1 MTMDNS
7 TKEFLIHIL
16 LVIHLLGIAVI
27 LAGFFNSMKDMKT
40 GMKVN
45 AGVLHG
51 SYLMLATGLGMA
63 GLAVDPAKL
72 NTVIISLKSIVLTV
86 IFFIAYTYRKKEST
100 PVWAVPIIA
109 GLTTLNIVLATFG
122 NVTGE

>member
-1 MTMDNS
+1 MDDS

-16 LVIHLLGIAVI
+16 LVIHLLGIAVL
-27 LAGFFNSMKDMKT
+27 LAGFFTSMKDMKT

-45 AGVLHG
+45 PGVLHG

-63 GLAVDPAKL
+63 GLAVDPSKL
-72 NTVIISLKSIVLTV
+72 NVVVISLKSVVLTV
-86 IFFIAYTYRKKEST
+86 IFFIAYTYRKKENT
-100 PVWAVPIIA
+100 PVWAVPVIFA
-109 GLTTLNIVLATFG
+109 LTTLNIVLATFG

>member
-1 MTMDNS
+1 MDDS

-16 LVIHLLGIAVI
+16 LVIHLLGIAAL
-27 LAGFFNSMKDMKT
+27 LAGFFTSLKDMKT

-45 AGVLHG
+45 VGVLHG

-63 GLAVDPAKL
+63 GLAVDPSKI
-72 NTVIISLKSIVLTV
+72 NVVVISLKSVVLTV
-86 IFFIAYTYRKKEST
+86 IFFIAYTYRKKEKT
-100 PVWAVPIIA
+100 PIWAVPMIFA
-109 GLTTLNIVLATFG
+109 LTTLNIVLATFG